1 MNVLKLLAIAL
12 SLLMFS
18 ACVTRTVE
26 RETVVDKPRQVE
38 VVPGPQGPPGPPGPQ
53 GPRGSTGPS
62 GDTTIVVPAR

>member
-26 RETVVDKPRQVE
+26 RETVVEKPRAVE
-38 VVPGPQGPPGPPGPQ
+38 VVPGPQGPPGPPGP
-53 GPRGSTGPS
+53 RGSTGPA

>member
-26 RETVVDKPRQVE
+26 RETVVEKPKGVE
-38 VVPGPQGPPGPPGPQ
+38 VVPGPQGPPGPPGP
-53 GPRGSTGPS
+53 RGSTGPA

>member
-26 RETVVDKPRQVE
+26 RETVVEKPRQVE
-38 VVPGPQGPPGPPGPQ
+38 VVPGPQGPPGPPGP
-53 GPRGSTGPS
+53 RGSTGPA